1 MTYGL
6 VMAVLVLALVG
17 VFVAIVFST
26 DEDRGPDRAGTE
38 TLSGD
43 SKSPDPADR
52 SGVTALEGEK
62 SDSADRI
69 VDVPEE
75 AHRDAG
81 PIGV

>member
-6 VMAVLVLALVG
+6 VVAILVLALIG

-26 DEDRGPDRAGTE
+26 DEDRDPERAGTE
-38 TLSGD
+38 TLSGH
-43 SKSPDPADR
+43 SESPGPGER

-62 SDSADRI
+62 TDSAERI

-75 AHRDAG
+75 ADRDAG
-81 PIGV
+81 TVRV

>member
-6 VMAVLVLALVG
+6 VMAILALALIG

-26 DEDRGPDRAGTE
+26 DEDQDPERAGTE

-43 SKSPDPADR
+43 SKSPGPAER
-52 SGVTALEGEK
+52 SGITALGGEK
-62 SDSADRI
+62 SDSADRV

-75 AHRDAG
+75 ADRDAW